1 MPSLLNLSHWK
12 FDMKNVS
19 PEETKQ
25 SGKILG
31 TVLAMAISYDWLFLW
46 EYTAMALYQL
56 EVLTTPHL

>member
-1 MPSLLNLSHWK
+1 
-12 FDMKNVS
+12 MKNVS